1 MGSNAWI
8 WLRPTL
14 DHWGTILPTGKAEE
28 TEAMPDVRP
37 IHRHAAT
44 LYGSRGPQQ
53 ILGNELP
60 HDRPLTTQMRWK
72 APVPVPESIQ
82 AHVET
87 ALSHVRGLSPSQR
100 NSVVAAMVTLC
111 RDISFLKQ
119 VHDQVGWAP
128 RDHSGGTL
136 PVG

>member
-1 MGSNAWI
+1 MGSSAWI

-60 HDRPLTTQMRWK
+60 HDRPLTSRLRWHE
-72 APVPVPESIQ
+72 ASTEPQSLIEHLQAAAARVP
-82 AHVET
+82 
-87 ALSHVRGLSPSQR
+87 GLSSAER
-100 NSVVAAMVTLC
+100 RAVVNVMLERC
-111 RDISFLKQ
+111 RDLSF
-119 VHDQVGWAP
+119 VRMICDQTPGWTGRP
-128 RDHSGGTL
+128 QDEGRPL
-136 PVG
+136 